1 MPRKKDQNSHMK
13 ILAISGSIR
22 PASYN
27 TALLRA
33 ISKLSPSHI
42 NVTFFDSINE
52 IPIFHPELTDENIP
66 DSVGDLILKIRDSD
80 GLIISSPEYAHG
92 ITGVLKNLL
101 DWLVASD
108 AIILKPVVVT
118 TVSTSGLGGVRSFS
132 ALVQI
137 LSAMNSNVVID
148 GSLCVPYAKIKFD
161 DTLNL
166 VDQVTIKAIDV
177 LLLALER
184 TIDQGNT
191 V

>member
-1 MPRKKDQNSHMK
+1 MK

-22 PASYN
+22 SSSYN
-27 TALLRA
+27 TALLKA
-33 ISKLSPSHI
+33 MASSAPSHI
-42 NVTFFDSINE
+42 DITLFKNIQH
-52 IPIFHPELTDENIP
+52 IPIFDPEITNIP
-66 DSVGDLILKIRDSD
+66 QTVNTLISQIRESD
-80 GLIISSPEYAHG
+80 GLIIGCPEYAHG

-108 AIILKPVVVT
+108 AVVLKPVVVT

-132 ALVQI
+132 SIVQI

-166 VDQVTIKAIDV
+166 VDNITMKAIDV
-177 LLLALER
+177 SLLALENA
-184 TIDQGNT
+184 IMQA
-191 V
+191 